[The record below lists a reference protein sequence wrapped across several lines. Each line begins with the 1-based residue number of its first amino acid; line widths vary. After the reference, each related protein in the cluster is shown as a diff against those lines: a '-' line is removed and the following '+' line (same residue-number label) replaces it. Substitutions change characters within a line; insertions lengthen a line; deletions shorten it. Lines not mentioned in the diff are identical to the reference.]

1 MKNKQE
7 EKRQS
12 VAERVENAKAFVRNK
27 KQQLHEFRT
36 KRRQKKFEN
45 GEVDLPVFR
54 VGPNKKGVI
63 ALWALMGASLVFGVY
78 KNFTAIDK
86 ETIYETTVVEA
97 EVTDTNA
104 VESFVERFA
113 YLYHAWG
120 KGQSDRSSR
129 QEALGGY
136 MTEELVNVNNNAVN
150 SDCPTVAEVEN
161 VRICEVT
168 DLENGDFEVRYS
180 VVQKL
185 TETIDAESMASVV
198 KKELPVVAT
207 SQQTE
212 AAEPDSLEDTGAGE
226 TTGSN
231 EFAGDDETVKTA
243 DDVVD
248 AGAFEGTQTGET
260 AEDIAREDMSTE
272 NMEDMTS
279 GQESE
284 VQKVRT
290 GEQAGIFSVTTV
302 EGEDGTTTITRR
314 ESFYMVTVHMD
325 ETGCMVITK
334 NPTACGIYGKSAY
347 SPKQYQNDSSIGTE
361 MTTDI
366 QDFLNTFFNL
376 YPTATEKELVYYAAP
391 GTMDVINADFVY
403 DGLSGTTIYKEDGQI
418 KAHVYVRYL
427 DQTAKMMQLS
437 EYTLTLE
444 KGDNWKIIKAE

>member
-1 MKNKQE
+1 MKNKKE

-12 VAERVENAKAFVRNK
+12 AAERAENVKVFVQDK
-27 KQQLHEFRT
+27 KQQLHEFRK
-36 KRRQKKFEN
+36 KRHQKKFEN

-63 ALWALMGASLVFGVY
+63 ALWVLMAASLAFGVY

-97 EVTDTNA
+97 AVTDTNA

-129 QEALGGY
+129 QEALGSY
-136 MTEELVNVNNNAVN
+136 MTNELVSVNSNTVT
-150 SDCPTVAEVEN
+150 SDCPTVSEVEN

-180 VVQKL
+180 VIQKL
-185 TETIDAESMASVV
+185 TETIDAESMASVA
-198 KKELPVVAT
+198 KKELPIVAT

-212 AAEPDSLEDTGAGE
+212 ITEPDTSEDAEDGE
-226 TTGSN
+226 AAGSN
-231 EFAGDDETVKTA
+231 EAAGDDETVKTA
-243 DDVVD
+243 DDIVD

-260 AEDIAREDMSTE
+260 AEDIAPEDMSTE
-272 NMEDMTS
+272 NTEDMTS
-279 GQESE
+279 GQENE

-290 GEQAGIFSVTTV
+290 GEQSGISSVTTI
-302 EGEDGTTTITRR
+302 EGEEGTTTITRR
-314 ESFYMVTVHMD
+314 ESFYMVTVHVD

-334 NPTACGIYGKSAY
+334 NPTACGVYGKSAY
-347 SPKQYQNDSSIGTE
+347 APEQYQNDSSIDTA
-361 MTTDI
+361 TLADI

-376 YPTATEKELVYYAAP
+376 YPTATAKELEYYAKP
-391 GTMDVINADFVY
+391 GLLDVINADFVY
-403 DGLSGTTIYKEDGQI
+403 DGLTSVACYKEDEQM
-418 KAHVYVRYL
+418 KVHLYVRYL
-427 DQTAKMMQLS
+427 DQTAKMTQLS

-444 KGDNWKIIKAE
+444 KGDNWKIVKVE